1 MKNKIFITT
10 FLVIL
15 LSFYTGCSIN
25 RGSDNNENRKDI
37 DFIAKSRS
45 GDYWNTVRAGAE
57 AAAKE
62 FNVNLNY
69 IAPDYEK
76 DVGEQ
81 IALMNKAIDRKVD
94 SIVLAASDYNELVV
108 STEKAQVNKI
118 PVIILD
124 SEVNTNKITGT
135 IATDN
140 YEAGKKV
147 AEKALE
153 LLGNTGEIAIINYIK
168 GSGSAD
174 KREEGVLSVLSKQ
187 PMVRLV
193 AKEYSLSDEKLAT
206 EITRKI
212 LKENKDIKGLIA
224 LNGTTSNGVAQ
235 VIEELNLTGKVSL
248 VAFDC
253 TPAEIEYIENGVIQA
268 TVIQNPFVMGYL
280 GVKYAAMS
288 SRGRDVPKNVDTGSK
303 VIDKNNMYLPEN
315 QKLIFPFFR

>member
-1 MKNKIFITT
+1 MKNKIFIATCV
-10 FLVIL
+10 VIL
-15 LSFYTGCSIN
+15 SIFYTGCSIN
-25 RGSDNNENRKDI
+25 KGSHSSENRKDV
-37 DFIAKSRS
+37 DFIVKSRS
-45 GDYWNTVRAGAE
+45 GDYWNTVSAGAE

-153 LLGNTGEIAIINYIK
+153 LLGNRGEIAIINYIK
-168 GSGSAD
+168 GSSSAD
-174 KREEGVLSVLSKQ
+174 KREEGVLNVLSKQ
-187 PMVRLV
+187 PMVKLV
-193 AKEYSLSDEKLAT
+193 AKEYSLSDEKLAA

-253 TPAEIEYIENGVIQA
+253 TPAVIEYIENGVIQA

-288 SRGRDVPKNVDTGSK
+288 ARGREVPKNVDTGSK